1 MSQIWRKLWILPL
14 GAALSPRTLFLVT
27 RWLSRTTSAL
37 VLSLF
42 LGATSLEPALSSV
55 ATGVGFSYTFT
66 ANGVSNTVNWNTQGL
81 SDFSIIDG
89 GISGAGSG
97 SDAFDYGALIDLCA
111 TSGCTYSTGTYS
123 TYTGVGTAASSTLYQ
138 GATVTNLVAGLNATV
153 SYKFS
158 TTTASARILVQL
170 DNTTGSALTRTVRLR
185 SGLGC
190 DGNCYLKYQS
200 NNGSTLGN
208 YYVSPTAYTTNSYWT
223 ITSDNSGI
231 SSTGLGSDP
240 IVSYAYGSSGT
251 SVSPSTTITSSAGD
265 NLFTTMDVTI
275 PANSTRYLAFALGFA
290 GITTTANTLGD
301 AYNGV
306 NTWFTSWN
314 SLPSDI
320 RSDLTNT
327 QLSQILNWSI
337 GPNAY
342 ANISVSLTASATT
355 AVKGTNVTITAQ
367 VNQAGVVTFF
377 WNGKRIPG
385 CIKRTATTS
394 ATCQWKPNVS
404 GNWSVTALLDPNNP
418 SYFDTLSPPL
428 SVFVF
433 NRSGNR

>member
-1 MSQIWRKLWILPL
+1 ME
-14 GAALSPRTLFLVT
+14 G
-27 RWLSRTTSAL
+27 SAPG
-37 VLSLF
+37 SL
-42 LGATSLEPALSSV
+42 ASV
-55 ATGVGFSYTFT
+55 AANVGYSFTFT
-66 ANGVSNTVNWNTQGL
+66 ANSVTNTVNWNTEGL
-81 SDFSIIDG
+81 GNFNITDG

-97 SDAFDYGALIDLCA
+97 TDAFDNGAIIDVCTA
-111 TSGCTYSTGTYS
+111 SGCTYSSGTYAA
-123 TYTGVGTAASSTLYQ
+123 YTGVGSAASSTLYQ
-138 GATVTNLVAGLNATV
+138 GAMVTNLVTGLNVTA

-170 DNTTGSALTRTVRLR
+170 DNTTGGSLTRTVRLR
-185 SGLGC
+185 NGLGC

-223 ITSDNSGI
+223 ITSDNSGT
-231 SSTGLGSDP
+231 SASGLGADP
-240 IVSYAYGSSGT
+240 IVSYAYGSAGAT
-251 SVSPSTTITSSAGD
+251 VSPTTTITSSAGD
-265 NLFTTMDVTI
+265 NLFTTMDVTV
-275 PANSTRYLAFALGFA
+275 PANSTRYLVFALGFA
-290 GITTTANTLGD
+290 GITTTANRLSD

-306 NTWFTSWN
+306 NNLFTSWD
-314 SLPSDI
+314 SLPADI
-320 RSDLTNT
+320 KSDLTST

-342 ANISVSLTASATT
+342 ANVSISLTSSATT
-355 AVKGTNVTITAQ
+355 AIKGTNITITAQ

-377 WNGKRIPG
+377 WNGKRISG

-404 GNWSVTALLDPNNP
+404 GNWIVTALLDPNNP
-418 SYFDTLSPPL
+418 GYFDTYSQQL
-428 SVFVF
+428 SVFVL

>member
-1 MSQIWRKLWILPL
+1 
-14 GAALSPRTLFLVT
+14 
-27 RWLSRTTSAL
+27 
-37 VLSLF
+37 
-42 LGATSLEPALSSV
+42 
-55 ATGVGFSYTFT
+55 
-66 ANGVSNTVNWNTQGL
+66 
-81 SDFSIIDG
+81 
-89 GISGAGSG
+89 
-97 SDAFDYGALIDLCA
+97 
-111 TSGCTYSTGTYS
+111 
-123 TYTGVGTAASSTLYQ
+123 
-138 GATVTNLVAGLNATV
+138 
-153 SYKFS
+153 
-158 TTTASARILVQL
+158 
-170 DNTTGSALTRTVRLR
+170 
-185 SGLGC
+185 
-190 DGNCYLKYQS
+190 
-200 NNGSTLGN
+200 
-208 YYVSPTAYTTNSYWT
+208 
-223 ITSDNSGI
+223 
-231 SSTGLGSDP
+231 
-240 IVSYAYGSSGT
+240 
-251 SVSPSTTITSSAGD
+251 
-265 NLFTTMDVTI
+265 MDVTI

-342 ANISVSLTASATT
+342 ANVSVSLTASATT
-355 AVKGTNVTITAQ
+355 AVKGTNITITAQ

-418 SYFDTLSPPL
+418 SYFDTSSPPI